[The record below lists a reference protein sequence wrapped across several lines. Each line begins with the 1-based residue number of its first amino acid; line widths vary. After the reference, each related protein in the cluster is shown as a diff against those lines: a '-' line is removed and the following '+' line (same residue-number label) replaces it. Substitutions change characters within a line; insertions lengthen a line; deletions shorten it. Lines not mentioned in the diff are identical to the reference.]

1 MQQKLEFAQRLRQ
14 AMQAAGMPPRPSVL
28 VEAFNRRY
36 WGRSVTFQAVSRWL
50 RGEAIPAQD
59 KLVVLAELLRVPPDE
74 LRFGKLG
81 LRIQD
86 EAARRD
92 KALNY
97 LERETFD
104 LFLQLPTAQKNWC
117 ARSFRPAPPRP
128 SWRRCAQARRPRAG
142 RRPRPGAARSRAGL
156 ATAARPGQRQSGR
169 SP

>member
-1 MQQKLEFAQRLRQ
+1 MQQKLEFAQRLRH

-81 LRIQD
+81 LHIQE

-104 LFLQLPTAQKNWC
+104 LFLQLPAAQKKLVREVIQAC
-117 ARSFRPAPPRP
+117 AAQAKLAALRSSSAPPGRP
-128 SWRRCAQARRPRAG
+128 PS
-142 RRPRPGAARSRAGL
+142 
-156 ATAARPGQRQSGR
+156 
-169 SP
+169 